1 MSRCL
6 KQLSRMLHREST
18 ARNLPHSRNKGT
30 APHCAAVG
38 HSAGLRGATGVALGF
53 ADVARRAQNL
63 YFAEFLPIK
72 YDFFLS
78 DLFVVLIKYIY
89 ISRTFKQY
97 VSVIGNVSGSI
108 MTFQVQHNFVK
119 L

>member
-18 ARNLPHSRNKGT
+18 ARNLPHSWNKGS
-30 APHCAAVG
+30 APHCAAQ
-38 HSAGLRGATGVALGF
+38 SLRGATGVALGF
-53 ADVARRAQNL
+53 ADVARRARNL
-63 YFAEFLPIK
+63 YFAKFLPIE

-97 VSVIGNVSGSI
+97 VSAIGNVSGLI